1 MNKSPILNS
10 ILALLVSFTGLF
22 LTLYS
27 LATPKLFGS
36 ETARLIFTEF
46 AVFLAIFGLVCFA
59 ITFIARSKRF

>member
-1 MNKSPILNS
+1 
-10 ILALLVSFTGLF
+10 LVSFTGLF